1 MAPKVVKFLGKSK
14 SVRADI
20 LKFTKIW
27 TGILEHSR
35 SVNSSSLYGN
45 SKETNF
51 LPILFISKE
60 SNGEKL
66 VRMTYRTRAII
77 SRGLYIFYPI
87 FEDHFFVFKEA
98 FSENSVLMYG

>member
-1 MAPKVVKFLGKSK
+1 MAPKVVKFLRKSK
-14 SVRADI
+14 SVRADT
-20 LKFTKIW
+20 LRFTKIL

-60 SNGEKL
+60 SNSEKL
-66 VRMTYRTRAII
+66 VRMTYINSIAMHNHTL
-77 SRGLYIFYPI
+77 LYTLSQIQY
-87 FEDHFFVFKEA
+87 ERRKTK
-98 FSENSVLMYG
+98 LLTM